1 MNAKP
6 MTAAQIQRIDYR
18 RLIAFLAI
26 SLIIMGAAPV
36 FAQGFDLTSAVQPV
50 ATGAIATVKAIAV
63 IIVIAGFI
71 MFGAGRMHYAGG
83 FLIIVGLVG
92 IGRAQA
98 IATALTA
105 G

>member
-1 MNAKP
+1 
-6 MTAAQIQRIDYR
+6 
-18 RLIAFLAI
+18 
-26 SLIIMGAAPV
+26 MGFTQV
-36 FAQGFDLTSAVQPV
+36 FAQGFDLTAAVQPV

-83 FLIIVGLVG
+83 FLIIVGLIGV
-92 IGRAQA
+92 GRAQQ

>member
-1 MNAKP
+1 MSIKP
-6 MTAAQIQRIDYR
+6 AAVDCG
-18 RLIAFLAI
+18 RLIAFTAL
-26 SLIIMGAAPV
+26 SLTIIGFAPV
-36 FAQGFDLTSAVQPV
+36 FAQGFDLSAAVQPV

-83 FLIIVGLVG
+83 FLIIVGLIG
-92 IGRAQA
+92 IGRAQQ